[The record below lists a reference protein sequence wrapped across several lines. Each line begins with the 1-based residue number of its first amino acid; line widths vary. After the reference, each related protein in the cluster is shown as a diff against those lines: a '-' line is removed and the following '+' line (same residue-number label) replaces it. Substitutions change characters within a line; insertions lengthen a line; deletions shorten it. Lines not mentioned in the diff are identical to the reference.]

1 MLYELRVELEGTD
14 PPVWRIVQV
23 PHRATLHRLHEVLQ
37 LAMGWTNSHLYL
49 FHVGGKVYG
58 EPSPEW
64 ESEVQDST
72 RTTLE
77 EILFEENTPFLYE
90 YDLGDSWMHEI
101 TLQRIL
107 EEEGKESPRCT
118 GGARACPPE
127 DCGGPPGYEYFLEAI
142 SDPDQEEHDVMLQWA
157 GGHFDPEDFDAG
169 RVDSALSRR

>member
-1 MLYELRVELEGTD
+1 MLYEFRVELIGTD
-14 PPVWRIVQV
+14 PPVLRIVQV
-23 PHRATLHRLHEVLQ
+23 PHRATLHRLHDVLQ

-77 EILFEENTPFLYE
+77 EIVFEEDTPFLYE
-90 YDLGDSWMHEI
+90 YYLGDSWMHEI
-101 TLQRIL
+101 TLQRTL
-107 EEEGKESPRCT
+107 EAEGKESPRCT

-127 DCGGPPGYEYFLEAI
+127 DCGGPSGYEYFLEAI
-142 SDPDQEEHDVMLQWA
+142 SDPDHEEHDVMLEWV
-157 GGHFDPEDFDAG
+157 GGDFDPEDFDAG
-169 RVDSALSRR
+169 LVDSALSRR